1 MTIISISFTLF
12 LIMNSLGLIP
22 VILDKLKEKSS
33 SEKRKIILREML
45 IALAIIFFFN
55 FLGEFI
61 FGWLN
66 IPSYT
71 IEMAGGLVLFVIA
84 VGMIFPKDKKKYDL
98 DNSNETF
105 IVPIAIPLIASPSL
119 LAAVM
124 VFSHQEP
131 EIHVTVIAISLAW
144 ILSTILLI
152 SAPLLHK
159 LIGDK
164 GLTAFQRLMGLLL
177 TLMAV
182 QMFLRGLFQLI
193 SSNFFAG
200 S

>member
-1 MTIISISFTLF
+1 MKIISISFTLF

-22 VILDKLKEKSS
+22 VILDKLKEKNS

-45 IALAIIFFFN
+45 IALLIIFFFN

-84 VGMIFPKDKKKYDL
+84 VGMIFPSDKKNYDL
-98 DNSNETF
+98 QDTSKPF
-105 IVPIAIPLIASPSL
+105 IVPIAIPIIASPSL
-119 LAAVM
+119 LSAVM
-124 VFSHQEP
+124 VFAHQELQ
-131 EIHVTVIAISLAW
+131 IHVTVFGILIAWFFTTL
-144 ILSTILLI
+144 ILM
-152 SAPLLHK
+152 SAPIIRKLL
-159 LIGDK
+159 LDK
-164 GLTAFQRLMGLLL
+164 GLTACQRLMGLLL

-182 QMFLRGLFQLI
+182 QTFLRGLFEFI
-193 SSNFFAG
+193 SKNFFTG

>member
-22 VILDKLKEKSS
+22 VILNLLKDKNS
-33 SEKRKIILREML
+33 SEKKKIIIREML
-45 IALAIIFFFN
+45 IALVIIFAFN
-55 FLGEFI
+55 FLGEYL

-66 IPSYT
+66 IPAAT

-84 VGMIFPKDKKKYDL
+84 VRMIFPQDKKNYDL
-98 DNSNETF
+98 EETQNVC
-105 IVPIAIPLIASPSL
+105 IVPIATPLIAGPSL
-119 LAAVM
+119 LASVM
-124 VFSHQEP
+124 VFANQEP
-131 EIHVTVIAISLAW
+131 SMSIMVIAILIAW
-144 ILSTILLI
+144 FLTTIILLA
-152 SAPLLHK
+152 APLLHK
-159 LIGDK
+159 FLGDK

-182 QMFLRGLFQLI
+182 QMFLRGLFQFI
-193 SSNFFAG
+193 SNNFFAG

>member
-124 VFSHQEP
+124 VFAHQEP
-131 EIHVTVIAISLAW
+131 EIHATVIAISLAW

>member
-22 VILDKLKEKSS
+22 VILNLLKDQSPS
-33 SEKRKIILREML
+33 QKRKIILREMM
-45 IALAIIFFFN
+45 IALLIIFFFN
-55 FLGEFI
+55 FLGEFL

-66 IPSYT
+66 IPPAT

-84 VGMIFPKDKKKYDL
+84 VRMIFPQDKKNYDL
-98 DNSNETF
+98 EDTQNVY
-105 IVPIAIPLIASPSL
+105 IVPIATPLIAGPSL
-119 LAAVM
+119 LASVM
-124 VFSHQEP
+124 VFAEQEP
-131 EIHVTVIAISLAW
+131 SVFIMVISIIIAW
-144 ILSTILLI
+144 FLTTIILLA
-152 SAPLLHK
+152 APLLHK
-159 LIGDK
+159 LLGDK

-182 QMFLRGLFQLI
+182 QMFLRGLFQFI
-193 SSNFFAG
+193 SNNFFAG